1 MVFPHVQTYPSIPSR
16 PLHFIKAPFSCSET
30 AQRTW
35 RIPRRFAFH
44 AFQAMVVVNRRIL
57 PVFFNI
63 AMEAV
68 AHLWRIYLL
77 NKVVFNSY
85 VFTVQEGN
93 WCPCFHKDQGKTYLM
108 AINVHPKDGKIF
120 ESPNFICC
128 PKITIMWYHV
138 YYSVSFLHMCSEM
151 VQRD

>member
-1 MVFPHVQTYPSIPSR
+1 
-16 PLHFIKAPFSCSET
+16 
-30 AQRTW
+30 
-35 RIPRRFAFH
+35 
-44 AFQAMVVVNRRIL
+44 
-57 PVFFNI
+57 
-63 AMEAV
+63 
-68 AHLWRIYLL
+68 
-77 NKVVFNSY
+77 
-85 VFTVQEGN
+85 
-93 WCPCFHKDQGKTYLM
+93 M